1 MCPGCW
7 EMVIFA
13 VRIFWAG
20 GGYRR
25 SFSGHG
31 LLAHFCKVG
40 TQGPQCGTRMLPRL
54 CFLRGPQEGVYEA
67 LDESWQGPP
76 ASPGERTGSSG
87 SPDHPPQ
94 PPDLQQR
101 PCSWLKTWPSDG
113 GEGVQGFDLAGA
125 FPGLVKGL
133 EETPNWSLFGRPES
147 SLIGQG
153 LVVISPT
160 QPTG

>member
-1 MCPGCW
+1 MRAGRALLQVL
-7 EMVIFA
+7 EKGLDLLGLRVI
-13 VRIFWAG
+13 
-20 GGYRR
+20 
-25 SFSGHG
+25 
-31 LLAHFCKVG
+31 
-40 TQGPQCGTRMLPRL
+40 
-54 CFLRGPQEGVYEA
+54 
-67 LDESWQGPP
+67 
-76 ASPGERTGSSG
+76 
-87 SPDHPPQ
+87 PPQ